1 MLLPSDGD
9 HISTIVK
16 STFPM
21 FATGNSNPNLLEGR
35 AILAPTLDVV
45 NSVNEYMNAL
55 HTSESRTYFSCDT
68 VCKADADNGI
78 LADVHTPEFLNGI
91 RVSGLPN
98 HSLTLKIGSP
108 VMLMRNIDHSIGL
121 CNGTRLIITK
131 LADRIIEAEIM
142 TGANKG
148 NKVLIPRMSMSP
160 SDPRL
165 PFKFQRKQFP
175 LMLSY
180 AMTINKSQGQT
191 LSHVGLLLKKS
202 VFVHGVNMDSAS
214 GGCDESYSTDTGV
227 EVSACDMEI
236 SPGMT
241 KQSTTRKGRDGGIV
255 LKHVVCS
262 REGFKHRHRS
272 DAKRRRVSSRVGCK
286 AKVVFKFIPKGCYSV
301 HFFEERHTHSMC
313 SSIAKQFLKVNR
325 NLDVSHQIFVASCV
339 RANIGPTRSYRLF
352 KEIVGDYSNVGATS
366 VDFQNF
372 KRDLM
377 AYILNGDAQLFIDTL
392 FKRRELCEAFGFEYD
407 VDEADQLSRVFLAD
421 AVSRK
426 NFSLFGDVVSF
437 DATYRTN
444 RYNLVFVPFTGIDN
458 HKRCITFGAGLL
470 TKEDIDSYV
479 WLLESFKKIMGHDPI
494 CVVTDQDP
502 AVKVAV
508 AQVFGASKHRFCM
521 WHIMCKVGE
530 KVGPILSKDEVFRRK
545 LNCIVWDNSIDP
557 EAFEL
562 RWNQIMEEYGLGDNG
577 WFRYLFES
585 RTFWA
590 SPYFHDEFMAGLVR
604 TTSRS
609 KSQNSFFGSFSNGH
623 SSLVEFLVHYD
634 SAIGAQ
640 RHAQAKLN
648 DDCEACFPVLKTPLA
663 LERHAMGVYT
673 ISVFYDVQEEICA
686 ACFSCQVVSLSDSDG
701 SVSYM
706 IKDGNHRAW
715 VVNLVLDDNCARC
728 SCKMFERVGLLCKHI
743 FFVFK
748 DRGLESIPSRY
759 LVHRWTKGACLHPI
773 FDIDGIV
780 VDQSAKVEN
789 VRLLTNLMWS
799 DIYAC
804 VGLADGN
811 IDRLSQIR
819 SVINDQR
826 KLFLQDGS
834 DNGSSVAGGS
844 KQSVINSFCGSM
856 SKASSVEVHDPVKAK
871 NKGSGKRLKSARE
884 RAASKCAKQSRR
896 CHTCDEY
903 GHNSRTCPLNN

>member
-1 MLLPSDGD
+1 
-9 HISTIVK
+9 
-16 STFPM
+16 
-21 FATGNSNPNLLEGR
+21 
-35 AILAPTLDVV
+35 
-45 NSVNEYMNAL
+45 
-55 HTSESRTYFSCDT
+55 
-68 VCKADADNGI
+68 
-78 LADVHTPEFLNGI
+78 
-91 RVSGLPN
+91 
-98 HSLTLKIGSP
+98 
-108 VMLMRNIDHSIGL
+108 
-121 CNGTRLIITK
+121 
-131 LADRIIEAEIM
+131 
-142 TGANKG
+142 
-148 NKVLIPRMSMSP
+148 
-160 SDPRL
+160 
-165 PFKFQRKQFP
+165 
-175 LMLSY
+175 
-180 AMTINKSQGQT
+180 
-191 LSHVGLLLKKS
+191 
-202 VFVHGVNMDSAS
+202 MDSAS
-214 GGCDESYSTDTGV
+214 GGCDEGYSTDIGV
-227 EVSACDMEI
+227 EVSACDIEI

-255 LKHVVCS
+255 LKHIVCS

-325 NLDVSHQIFVASCV
+325 NLDVGHQIFVASCV

-407 VDEADQLSRVFLAD
+407 VDEVDQLSRVFLAD

-494 CVVTDQDP
+494 SVVTDQDP
-502 AVKVAV
+502 AVKVVV
-508 AQVFGASKHRFCM
+508 AQVFGASKNIFCM

-530 KVGPILSKDEVFRRK
+530 KVGPVLSKDEVFRRK

-577 WFRYLFES
+577 WFCYLFES

-609 KSQNSFFGSFSNGH
+609 ESQNSFFGSFSNGH

-648 DDCEACFPVLKTPLA
+648 ADCEACFPVLKTPLA
-663 LERHAMGVYT
+663 LERHAMGFYR
-673 ISVFYDVQEEICA
+673 ISVFYDVQEEICT

-706 IKDGNHRAW
+706 IKD
-715 VVNLVLDDNCARC
+715 
-728 SCKMFERVGLLCKHI
+728 
-743 FFVFK
+743 

-780 VDQSAKVEN
+780 VDQSAK
-789 VRLLTNLMWS
+789 
-799 DIYAC
+799 
-804 VGLADGN
+804 
-811 IDRLSQIR
+811 IR

-834 DNGSSVAGGS
+834 DNGSSVAVGS

-871 NKGSGKRLKSARE
+871 NKGSGKRLKSVRE

>member
-1 MLLPSDGD
+1 
-9 HISTIVK
+9 
-16 STFPM
+16 
-21 FATGNSNPNLLEGR
+21 
-35 AILAPTLDVV
+35 
-45 NSVNEYMNAL
+45 
-55 HTSESRTYFSCDT
+55 
-68 VCKADADNGI
+68 
-78 LADVHTPEFLNGI
+78 
-91 RVSGLPN
+91 
-98 HSLTLKIGSP
+98 
-108 VMLMRNIDHSIGL
+108 
-121 CNGTRLIITK
+121 
-131 LADRIIEAEIM
+131 
-142 TGANKG
+142 
-148 NKVLIPRMSMSP
+148 
-160 SDPRL
+160 
-165 PFKFQRKQFP
+165 
-175 LMLSY
+175 
-180 AMTINKSQGQT
+180 
-191 LSHVGLLLKKS
+191 
-202 VFVHGVNMDSAS
+202 MDSAS
-214 GGCDESYSTDTGV
+214 GGCDESYSTDIGV

-241 KQSTTRKGRDGGIV
+241 KYWRPICANSLKPHVGQQFDSLDSAFGFFKQYAGSVGFDCRQSTTRKGRDGGIV
-255 LKHVVCS
+255 LKYVVCS

-325 NLDVSHQIFVASCV
+325 NLDVGHQIFVASCV

-392 FKRRELCEAFGFEYD
+392 FKRRELCEAFG
-407 VDEADQLSRVFLAD
+407 
-421 AVSRK
+421 
-426 NFSLFGDVVSF
+426 
-437 DATYRTN
+437 
-444 RYNLVFVPFTGIDN
+444 YNMVFVPFTGIDN

-530 KVGPILSKDEVFRRK
+530 KVGPILSKDEVFRMK

-562 RWNQIMEEYGLGDNG
+562 RWNQIMEEYG
-577 WFRYLFES
+577 
-585 RTFWA
+585 
-590 SPYFHDEFMAGLVR
+590 

-609 KSQNSFFGSFSNGH
+609 ESQNSFFGSFSNGH

-648 DDCEACFPVLKTPLA
+648 SDCEACFPVLKTPLA

-673 ISVFYDVQEEICA
+673 ISVFYDVQEKICA
-686 ACFSCQVVSLSDSDG
+686 SCFSCQVVSLSDSDG

-706 IKDGNHRAW
+706 IKDGDHRAW
-715 VVNLVLDDNCARC
+715 AVNLVLDDNYARC
-728 SCKMFERVGLLCKHI
+728 SCKMFERMSLLCKHI

-789 VRLLTNLMWS
+789 VRLLTNLM
-799 DIYAC
+799 C
-804 VGLADGN
+804 
-811 IDRLSQIR
+811 LS
-819 SVINDQR
+819 VV
-826 KLFLQDGS
+826 F
-834 DNGSSVAGGS
+834 
-844 KQSVINSFCGSM
+844 
-856 SKASSVEVHDPVKAK
+856 
-871 NKGSGKRLKSARE
+871 
-884 RAASKCAKQSRR
+884 
-896 CHTCDEY
+896 
-903 GHNSRTCPLNN
+903 

>member
-1 MLLPSDGD
+1 MQVLLGDEGSVLPDFSAEQHEKIEQFELDYDGICASENTQPSTLL
-9 HISTIVK
+9 ISTSI
-16 STFPM
+16 
-21 FATGNSNPNLLEGR
+21 
-35 AILAPTLDVV
+35 
-45 NSVNEYMNAL
+45 
-55 HTSESRTYFSCDT
+55 
-68 VCKADADNGI
+68 
-78 LADVHTPEFLNGI
+78 ADVGDDE
-91 RVSGLPN
+91 R
-98 HSLTLKIGSP
+98 
-108 VMLMRNIDHSIGL
+108 
-121 CNGTRLIITK
+121 
-131 LADRIIEAEIM
+131 
-142 TGANKG
+142 
-148 NKVLIPRMSMSP
+148 P
-160 SDPRL
+160 SEMP
-165 PFKFQRKQFP
+165 
-175 LMLSY
+175 
-180 AMTINKSQGQT
+180 
-191 LSHVGLLLKKS
+191 
-202 VFVHGVNMDSAS
+202 
-214 GGCDESYSTDTGV
+214 
-227 EVSACDMEI
+227 
-236 SPGMT
+236 
-241 KQSTTRKGRDGGIV
+241 
-255 LKHVVCS
+255 
-262 REGFKHRHRS
+262 
-272 DAKRRRVSSRVGCK
+272 
-286 AKVVFKFIPKGCYSV
+286 
-301 HFFEERHTHSMC
+301 
-313 SSIAKQFLKVNR
+313 
-325 NLDVSHQIFVASCV
+325 
-339 RANIGPTRSYRLF
+339 
-352 KEIVGDYSNVGATS
+352 
-366 VDFQNF
+366 
-372 KRDLM
+372 
-377 AYILNGDAQLFIDTL
+377 
-392 FKRRELCEAFGFEYD
+392 FEYD

-502 AVKVAV
+502 VVKVAV

-530 KVGPILSKDEVFRRK
+530 KVGPVLSKDEVFRRK

-577 WFRYLFES
+577 WFHYLFES

-590 SPYFHDEFMAGLVR
+590 SPYFHDEFMVGLVR
-604 TTSRS
+604 TRSRLE
-609 KSQNSFFGSFSNGH
+609 SQNSFFGSFSNGH

-648 DDCEACFPVLKTPLA
+648 ADCEACFPVLKTPLA

-686 ACFSCQVVSLSDSDG
+686 TCFSCQVVSLSDSDG

-706 IKDGNHRAW
+706 IKDGDHRAW
-715 VVNLVLDDNCARC
+715 AVNLVLDDTCARC
-728 SCKMFERVGLLCKHI
+728 SCNMFERMGLLCKHI

-759 LVHRWTKGACLHPI
+759 L
-773 FDIDGIV
+773 
-780 VDQSAKVEN
+780 
-789 VRLLTNLMWS
+789 
-799 DIYAC
+799 
-804 VGLADGN
+804 
-811 IDRLSQIR
+811 IR

-834 DNGSSVAGGS
+834 DNGSSVAVGN

-856 SKASSVEVHDPVKAK
+856 SKASLVEVHNPVKAK

-884 RAASKCAKQSRR
+884 RAVSKCAKQSRR

-903 GHNSRTCPLNN
+903 GHNSRTCSLNN

>member
-1 MLLPSDGD
+1 M
-9 HISTIVK
+9 
-16 STFPM
+16 
-21 FATGNSNPNLLEGR
+21 
-35 AILAPTLDVV
+35 
-45 NSVNEYMNAL
+45 
-55 HTSESRTYFSCDT
+55 DT
-68 VCKADADNGI
+68 
-78 LADVHTPEFLNGI
+78 
-91 RVSGLPN
+91 
-98 HSLTLKIGSP
+98 
-108 VMLMRNIDHSIGL
+108 
-121 CNGTRLIITK
+121 
-131 LADRIIEAEIM
+131 
-142 TGANKG
+142 
-148 NKVLIPRMSMSP
+148 
-160 SDPRL
+160 
-165 PFKFQRKQFP
+165 
-175 LMLSY
+175 
-180 AMTINKSQGQT
+180 
-191 LSHVGLLLKKS
+191 
-202 VFVHGVNMDSAS
+202 GVNINSAS
-214 GGCDESYSTDTGV
+214 GVCDEGYSTDIGV
-227 EVSACDMEI
+227 EGSACDMEI

-241 KQSTTRKGRDGGIV
+241 KYWRPICANSLKPHVGQQFDSLDSVFGFYKQYAGSVGFDCRQSTTRRGRDGGIV

-262 REGFKHRHRS
+262 REGFKHSHCS
-272 DAKRRRVSSRVGCK
+272 DAKRRRLTSRVGCK

-325 NLDVSHQIFVASCV
+325 NLDVGHQIFVASCV

-352 KEIVGDYSNVGATS
+352 KEIVGEYSNVGATS

-407 VDEADQLSRVFLAD
+407 VDEANQLSRVFLAD

-426 NFSLFGDVVSF
+426 NFSLFGDIVSF

-444 RYNLVFVPFTGIDN
+444 RYNLVFVPFTSIDN
-458 HKRCITFGAGLL
+458 HKRCITFGAGML

-494 CVVTDQDP
+494 CVVTDFDP

-508 AQVFGASKHRFCM
+508 AQVFGESKHRFCM

-530 KVGPILSKDEVFRRK
+530 KVGPVLSKDEVFRRK

-577 WFRYLFES
+577 WFRYLFKS

-609 KSQNSFFGSFSNGH
+609 ESQNSFFGSFSNGH
-623 SSLVEFLVHYD
+623 SSLVEYLVHYE

-648 DDCEACFPVLKTPLA
+648 ADCEACFPVLKTPLA

-673 ISVFYDVQEEICA
+673 IFVFYDVQEEICA

-701 SVSYM
+701 CVSYV
-706 IKDGNHRAW
+706 IKEGDHRAW
-715 VVNLVLDDNCARC
+715 AVNLVLDDNC
-728 SCKMFERVGLLCKHI
+728 V
-743 FFVFK
+743 
-748 DRGLESIPSRY
+748 RY

-819 SVINDQR
+819 SVVNDQR

-834 DNGSSVAGGS
+834 DNGSSVAVGS
-844 KQSVINSFCGSM
+844 KQSVINSFCESV
-856 SKASSVEVHDPVKAK
+856 SKASSVEVHDLVKAK
-871 NKGSGKRLKSARE
+871 NKDSGKRLKSARE
-884 RAASKCAKQSRR
+884 RVASKCTKQSRR

>member
-1 MLLPSDGD
+1 
-9 HISTIVK
+9 
-16 STFPM
+16 
-21 FATGNSNPNLLEGR
+21 
-35 AILAPTLDVV
+35 
-45 NSVNEYMNAL
+45 
-55 HTSESRTYFSCDT
+55 
-68 VCKADADNGI
+68 
-78 LADVHTPEFLNGI
+78 
-91 RVSGLPN
+91 
-98 HSLTLKIGSP
+98 
-108 VMLMRNIDHSIGL
+108 
-121 CNGTRLIITK
+121 
-131 LADRIIEAEIM
+131 
-142 TGANKG
+142 
-148 NKVLIPRMSMSP
+148 
-160 SDPRL
+160 
-165 PFKFQRKQFP
+165 
-175 LMLSY
+175 
-180 AMTINKSQGQT
+180 
-191 LSHVGLLLKKS
+191 
-202 VFVHGVNMDSAS
+202 MDSAS
-214 GGCDESYSTDTGV
+214 GGCDESYSIDTGV

-241 KQSTTRKGRDGGIV
+241 KYWRPICANSLKPHVGQQFDSLDSAFGFYKQYAGSVGFDCRQSTTRKGRDGGIV

-272 DAKRRRVSSRVGCK
+272 DAKRRRVSSRVRCK

-325 NLDVSHQIFVASCV
+325 NLDVGYQIFVASCV

-377 AYILNGDAQLFIDTL
+377 AYILNGDAQLLIDTL

-444 RYNLVFVPFTGIDN
+444 RLGI
-458 HKRCITFGAGLL
+458 
-470 TKEDIDSYV
+470 Y
-479 WLLESFKKIMGHDPI
+479 
-494 CVVTDQDP
+494 QDP

-530 KVGPILSKDEVFRRK
+530 KVGPFLSKDEVFRRK

-590 SPYFHDEFMAGLVR
+590 SPYFQDEFMAGLVR

-609 KSQNSFFGSFSNGH
+609 ESQNSFFGSFSNGH

-634 SAIGAQ
+634 SAISAQ

-648 DDCEACFPVLKTPLA
+648 ADCEACFPVLKTPLA

-728 SCKMFERVGLLCKHI
+728 SCKMFERMGLLCKHI

-789 VRLLTNLMWS
+789 VRRLTNLMWS

-844 KQSVINSFCGSM
+844 KKSVINSFCGSM

-896 CHTCDEY
+896 CHTYDEY
-903 GHNSRTCPLNN
+903 GHNSWTCPLNN